1 MGIDTGWLLVA
12 AGFVGAIVMP
22 APTAGVSNGWLTA
35 RCVILTPDCAYFR
48 NRYVHLPAKLRQLT
62 EGSRDVALPSLFN
75 GQWVVAIAKTS
86 LPLLPP
92 CRR

>member
-1 MGIDTGWLLVA
+1 MGIDIGWLLVA

-22 APTAGVSNGWLTA
+22 APTAGVSNGWPIA
-35 RCVILTPDCAYFR
+35 RFVILAPDCAHLS
-48 NRYVHLPAKLRQLT
+48 NRYVHLPAKLRHLT

-75 GQWVVAIAKTS
+75 GQWVGAIAKTS